1 MDGVIERCRSVL
13 AFAAIFFAGLF
24 SSAAHAADTPPAGVT
39 LVDLTTPS
47 TTCEWSGSKGPS
59 TFKPFNDSTSLTDT
73 NNRVLVAATSI
84 TVICDFGEGNE
95 KTVNAYRLYM
105 FNNGCNNRTPSAWT
119 LSGSNDKET
128 WEEIDSRKD
137 ETNWANLESRF
148 FYANNFKKYR
158 YYKQAFTATSGA
170 NDYIQFGR
178 LEYFCITDFKVTGPQ
193 LVDLGDGSWRVTGQ
207 LKDVVGD
214 SVKLVVS
221 SADAEDVELTI
232 DSCTT
237 GSAISFDFTPA
248 EEGLSLTSFNTLKLV
263 VPDGDA
269 GTETPIPGKYSF
281 AGYAR
286 NPNEFAKKLT
296 IEPSEAILSQLGDA
310 TYADFPVLVRLSS
323 AIEGFDAVASKWNGA
338 DLLFVDEEG
347 NDLCFE
353 VETWSP
359 DGTSFVWVKVP
370 TLSAATSLTCYLGS
384 NKPCYKFL
392 EAKDVWSRY
401 VGVWHFAPEEAGGSV
416 VADATGHALDGQTTA
431 SFATLDGPFGN
442 AALTASAVL
451 KAPDYE
457 PAHKVGATFTASG
470 WFICPKFPGTSQN
483 WDTFVSKKTGLSWNA
498 ESGWYLQMNQSKT
511 KMGCVLTGSEPT
523 ATIPDATQN
532 WNYYTLV
539 SGNGTVK
546 VYMNGSTTPSIS
558 QSYTVVANDT
568 AYMLGGTNNGEDEYR
583 IRKGAASAAEQA
595 IEYKTMADVN
605 FFAYGSVESMDASA
619 PTIATPE
626 IARNADGSF
635 TVTAEISDNAPKA
648 GSVRCLVGETEF
660 TMTGS
665 GTGTYTAIV
674 SGLADG
680 TYTCV
685 VTAESAGGTVVER
698 TCPTVFYVGDLSLA
712 LGQNA
717 TESGTVTGWFTV
729 TRCDD
734 GKALPVNF
742 AVDAA
747 STAIPDQT
755 YVALASP
762 VVIPEGETSV
772 RIEVAPKV
780 DAATK
785 EDTIVRVNLAPGL
798 YGIDAQQASADLTV
812 VNLTTEAGWNTWIAS
827 APGKASVDAN
837 WSAGHAPLAT
847 EKVMFDGR
855 FSTAACEWDD
865 AAAQTVAGWKQ
876 AEGYTAMVEFDTEF
890 PEYASATFPCFTI
903 TGDCEILTGGW
914 TCRGNYN
921 NYGAANPSNTSKLAS
936 KRWCLN
942 VSVGGKM
949 TLASGA
955 TIDLTGKGFGH
966 PGNQSSPSYGGY
978 GFLALETMAPYGSLT
993 EPFDPGMGCRSQ
1005 GDQNGRISGIGGG
1018 AVKLV
1023 VTGDLEL
1030 GGAIRA
1036 VGTIDN
1042 NVVRS
1047 GGTGGSIWID
1057 ARQISGEGT
1066 IDASGCPPSSFTS
1079 DQGVAVGSGG
1089 RIALY
1094 TKEPLALDRARISCN
1109 GAAYSGTSN
1118 GSKTKI
1124 GSAGTIYIK
1133 DATRA
1138 NGRLVLKQAA
1148 SVASANAVGS
1158 VVPLMGDVTLDGIE
1172 LSGRVV
1178 LAVREGE
1185 KLTLP
1190 NGFASVTSAET
1201 AVGAC
1206 GITLAGGT
1214 IDAGAG
1220 DQTIAGWMLEPV
1232 SGFAFPANASLVN
1245 AGGIGLLK
1253 RNVAGT
1259 GDAPQMPQSVSFTVA
1274 GDFAIDATS
1283 AVDVGNAIGYVNYE
1297 TAKKAGWHGG
1307 WTTYFDGNGNAADGR
1322 TKTYGSVFNPVAVGS
1337 SPSRAYLTGGA
1348 LDMTV
1353 GGTLTLLGKITA
1365 SGPFSDSTSDNV
1377 APSSGGSVKVTAG
1390 AIAGTGSIGSC
1401 GGAGRRNYAGGGAG
1415 GRIAIKLTAAG
1426 ATIPETITLNAQ
1438 GRYGYAFHASANK
1451 LGSAGT
1457 IYVETKSDGEKGGT
1471 IIVSNW
1477 KDHANADFT
1486 SATVIPTTP
1495 IVAAQDGDAV
1505 ADFKKAKLVI
1515 CNNAIAEVSAEDLRL
1530 NAVTVDAG
1538 SSLELAGRTLTVAKA
1553 TLSSAKL
1560 KPGTYKASDAGLVG
1574 FVTDSSSGATG
1585 SLVVTGG
1592 GIAIIV
1598 R

>member
-1 MDGVIERCRSVL
+1 MDRVIERCRSVL
-13 AFAAIFFAGLF
+13 AFAAILFAGFF
-24 SSAAHAADTPPAGVT
+24 SPAAHAADTPPADVT
-39 LVDLTTPS
+39 LVDLTSPS
-47 TTCEWSGSKGPS
+47 TTCEYQASVTPNV
-59 TFKPFNDSTSLTDT
+59 FMPFNDSTSLTDSA
-73 NNRVLVAATSI
+73 NRVLVKATAV

-95 KTVNAYRLYM
+95 KAVNAYKVYM

-119 LSGSNDKET
+119 FSGSNDKIT
-128 WEEIDSRKD
+128 WDVLDSRSGEKD
-137 ETNWANLESRF
+137 WANLESRF
-148 FYANNFKKYR
+148 FSLNNMKKYR
-158 YYKQAFTATSGA
+158 YYKQDFTATSGA
-170 NDYIQFGR
+170 TDYIQFGR
-178 LEYFCITDFKVTGPQ
+178 LEYFFFVDFKVADPQ
-193 LVDLGDGSWRVTGQ
+193 LVDLGDGTWRASGT
-207 LKDVVGD
+207 LKGLIGNQ
-214 SVKLVVS
+214 VKLVVS
-221 SADAEDVELTI
+221 SANTADVELTI
-232 DSCTT
+232 DGCS
-237 GSAISFDFTPA
+237 GNSSFSFDFTPA
-248 EEGLSLTSFNTLKLV
+248 EAGCSQTSFNTLTFV

-269 GTETPIPGKYSF
+269 GTATPIPGRYSF

-286 NPNEFAKKLT
+286 NPNEFAQKLT
-296 IEPSEAILSQLGDA
+296 IEPSEAIATQLGET
-310 TYADFPVLVRLSS
+310 TYTDFPVLVRLSS
-323 AIEGFDAVASKWNGA
+323 AIEGFDAGASKWSGA
-338 DLLFVDEEG
+338 DLLFVDEAG
-347 NDLCFE
+347 NDLSFE
-353 VETWSP
+353 VETWNP

-370 TLSAATSLTCYLGS
+370 TLSAATRLTCYFGS
-384 NKPCYKFL
+384 DKPGYKFL

-401 VGVWHFAPEEAGGSV
+401 VGVWHFAPSEAGGSV
-416 VADATGHALDGQTTA
+416 VTDATGHALEGATTA
-431 SFATLDGPFGN
+431 KLETLDGPFGN
-442 AALTASAVL
+442 AALTASAAL
-451 KAPDYE
+451 SAPDYE

-470 WFICPKFPGTSQN
+470 WFICPKFPGTSKN
-483 WDTFVSKKTGLSWNA
+483 WDTFVSKKTGLKWDVA
-498 ESGWYLQMNQSKT
+498 SGWYLQMNQSKT

-558 QSYTVVANDT
+558 QNYTVVANDT
-568 AYMLGGTNNGEDEYR
+568 AYTLGGTNNGEDEYR

-595 IEYKTMADVN
+595 IEYKTMSDVN

-635 TVTAEISDNAPKA
+635 TVTAEISDNAPKT
-648 GSVRCLVGETEF
+648 GTIRCLVGETEF

-698 TCPTVFYVGDLSLA
+698 TCPTVFYVGVLSLA

-772 RIEVAPKV
+772 RIEVVPKV

-798 YGIDAQQASADLTV
+798 YGIDAQQASAALTV

-855 FSTAACEWDD
+855 FSTAACMWDD
-865 AAAQTVAGWKQ
+865 AATQTVAGWKQ
-876 AEGYTAMVEFDTEF
+876 AEGYTAIVEFDTEF
-890 PEYASATFPCFTI
+890 PDYAGATFPLFTI

-949 TLASGA
+949 TLAAGA

-978 GFLALETMAPYGSLT
+978 GFLAPETMAPYGSLT

-1018 AVKLV
+1018 AVRLV

-1036 VGTIDN
+1036 IGTIDN

-1047 GGTGGSIWID
+1047 GGTGGSVWID
-1057 ARQISGEGT
+1057 AHQIAGEGT
-1066 IDASGCPPSSFTS
+1066 IDASGCPPSFFTS

-1094 TKEPLALDRARISCN
+1094 TKAPLALDRAKLSCN
-1109 GAAYSGTSN
+1109 GAANAGTSN

-1124 GSAGTIYIK
+1124 GSAGTIYLK
-1133 DATRA
+1133 DGTSP

-1190 NGFASVTSAET
+1190 NGFTSVTSAET

-1214 IDAGAG
+1214 IDVGTG
-1220 DQTIAGWMLEPV
+1220 DQTITGWTLEPV
-1232 SGFAFPANASLVN
+1232 SGFAFPANAALAN
-1245 AGGIGLLK
+1245 AGGVGLLK

-1259 GDAPQMPQSVSFTVA
+1259 GDAPLMPRSVSFTVA
-1274 GDFAIDATS
+1274 GDFAIDATC

-1307 WTTYFDGNGNAADGR
+1307 WTTYFDGRENATDGR

-1348 LDMTV
+1348 VDMTV

-1377 APSSGGSVKVTAG
+1377 APSSGGSIKVTAG
-1390 AIAGTGSIGSC
+1390 AITGTGSILSC

-1415 GRIAIKLTAAG
+1415 GRVAIRLTEAG

-1438 GRYGYAFHASANK
+1438 GRYGYAFKESADK

-1457 IYVETKSDGEKGGT
+1457 IYVETKADGAKGGT

-1505 ADFKKAKLVI
+1505 VDFKKAKLVVR
-1515 CNNAIAEVSAEDLRL
+1515 NNAIAEVSTEGLRL
-1530 NAVTVDAG
+1530 NAVMVDAG
-1538 SSLELAGRTLTVAKA
+1538 SSLELAGRTLTVTKA
-1553 TLSSAKL
+1553 TLGGVKL
-1560 KPGTYKASDAGLVG
+1560 KPGTYKASDAGLTG

-1592 GIAIIV
+1592 GIAIII

>member
-1 MDGVIERCRSVL
+1 MDRVIERCRSV
-13 AFAAIFFAGLF
+13 FATAAVLLAGLF
-24 SSAAHAADTPPAGVT
+24 SAAANAADTPPSGVT

-84 TVICDFGEGNE
+84 AVICDFGEGNE
-95 KTVNAYRLYM
+95 KTVNAYKLYM

-119 LSGSNDKET
+119 LSGSNDKVT
-128 WEEIDSRKD
+128 WEEIDSRSS

-148 FYANNFKKYR
+148 FYANKSKKYR

-170 NDYIQFGR
+170 TDYIQFGR

-296 IEPSEAILSQLGDA
+296 IEPSESILTQIGSA
-310 TYADFPVLVRLSS
+310 AYADFPVLVRLSS

-338 DLLFVDEEG
+338 DLLFVDEDG

-353 VETWSP
+353 VETWNP

-370 TLSAATSLTCYLGS
+370 TLSAATRLTCYLGS
-384 NKPCYKFL
+384 NKPCYKFI

-416 VADATGHALDGQTTA
+416 VADATGHALEGATTA
-431 SFATLDGPFGN
+431 TLETLDGPFGN
-442 AALTASAVL
+442 AALTASAAL
-451 KAPDYE
+451 SAPDYE
-457 PAHKVGATFTASG
+457 PAHQVGAIFTASG
-470 WFICPKFPGTSQN
+470 WFICPKFSGTSKN
-483 WDTFVSKKTGLSWNA
+483 WDTFVSKKTGLQWDA
-498 ESGWYLQMNQSKT
+498 ASGWYLQMNQSKT
-511 KMGCVLTGSEPT
+511 KMGCVLAGSEPT

-532 WNYYTLV
+532 WNYYSIV
-539 SGNGTVK
+539 STGSKVM
-546 VYMNGSTTPSIS
+546 VYMNGSTTPAIN
-558 QSYTVVANDT
+558 QSYTVVANNT
-568 AYMLGGTNNGEDEYR
+568 PYTLGGLNNGEDEYR
-583 IRKGAASAAEQA
+583 IRKGAASAEEQA

-619 PTIATPE
+619 PTIATSE

-635 TVTAEISDNAPKA
+635 TVTTEISDNAPKA
-648 GSVRCLVGETEF
+648 GTVHCLVGETDF
-660 TMTGS
+660 AMAGS

-674 SGLADG
+674 SGLTDG

-772 RIEVAPKV
+772 RIEVVPKV
-780 DAATK
+780 DAVTK

-855 FSTAACEWDD
+855 FSTAACTWDD
-865 AAAQTVAGWKQ
+865 AAAQTVAAWKQ
-876 AEGYTAMVEFDTEF
+876 TEGYTATVTFKTEF
-890 PEYASATFPCFTI
+890 PTYATATFPLFSV
-903 TGDCEILTGGW
+903 TGDCEILSGNW
-914 TCRGNYN
+914 TCYGNYN
-921 NYGAANPSNTSKLAS
+921 NYDAEVPSNTSKLS
-936 KRWCLN
+936 TKRWCLN

-949 TLASGA
+949 TLSAGA
-955 TIDLTGKGFGH
+955 AIDLTGKGFGH

-978 GFLALETMAPYGSLT
+978 GYLSPATSAPYGSLT

-1005 GDQNGRISGIGGG
+1005 SDQNKRISGIGGG

-1023 VTGDLEL
+1023 VAGDLEL
-1030 GGAIRA
+1030 GGEILA
-1036 VGTIDN
+1036 VGTIDAN
-1042 NVVRS
+1042 IPRS
-1047 GGTGGSIWID
+1047 GGTGGSVWID

-1079 DQGVAVGSGG
+1079 DQGVAIGSGG
-1089 RIALY
+1089 RVALY
-1094 TKEPLALDRARISCN
+1094 TKEPLALDRAKISCS

-1124 GSAGTIYIK
+1124 GSAGTIYLK
-1133 DATRA
+1133 DATSP
-1138 NGRLVLKQAA
+1138 NGRLLLKQSAGI
-1148 SVASANAVGS
+1148 ANANSIGS
-1158 VVPLMGDVTLDGIE
+1158 VVPLMGEVTLDGIE

-1190 NGFASVTSAET
+1190 SGFASVTSAET
-1201 AVGAC
+1201 TVGAC

-1214 IDAGAG
+1214 IDVGAG
-1220 DQTIAGWMLEPV
+1220 DQTISAWMLEPV
-1232 SGFAFPANASLVN
+1232 SGFSFPANASLEN

-1253 RNVAGT
+1253 RWVIGT
-1259 GDAPQMPQSVSFTVA
+1259 EDAPQMPQSVSFAVD
-1274 GDFAIDATS
+1274 GDLAIDATS
-1283 AVDVGNAIGYVNYE
+1283 AVDVSTAIGYVNYE
-1297 TAKKAGWHGG
+1297 SSKKAGWHGG
-1307 WTTYFDGNGNAADGR
+1307 WTTYYDGVGNKSDAR
-1322 TKTYGSVFNPVAVGS
+1322 TKTYGSVFNPVSVGS
-1337 SPSRAYLTGGA
+1337 SPSRSYLTGGA
-1348 LDMTV
+1348 LEMTV
-1353 GGTLTLLGKITA
+1353 GGTLSLLGRITA
-1365 SGPFSDSTSDNV
+1365 NGPFSDNTADNV
-1377 APSSGGSVKVTAG
+1377 APSSGGSIKVTAG
-1390 AIAGTGSIGSC
+1390 AITGTGSILSC

-1415 GRIAIKLTAAG
+1415 GRVAIRLTEAG

-1438 GRYGYAFHASANK
+1438 GRYGYAFHTSANK

-1457 IYVETKSDGEKGGT
+1457 IYVETKADGVKGGT

-1477 KDHANADFT
+1477 KDHANVDFT

-1505 ADFKKAKLVI
+1505 VDFKKAKLVVR
-1515 CNNAIAEVSAEDLRL
+1515 NNAIAEVSTEGLRL
-1530 NAVTVDAG
+1530 NAVMVDAG
-1538 SSLELAGRTLTVAKA
+1538 SSLELAGRTLTVTKA
-1553 TLSSAKL
+1553 TLGGVKL
-1560 KPGTYKASDAGLVG
+1560 KPGTYKVSDAALVG

-1592 GIAIIV
+1592 GIAIII